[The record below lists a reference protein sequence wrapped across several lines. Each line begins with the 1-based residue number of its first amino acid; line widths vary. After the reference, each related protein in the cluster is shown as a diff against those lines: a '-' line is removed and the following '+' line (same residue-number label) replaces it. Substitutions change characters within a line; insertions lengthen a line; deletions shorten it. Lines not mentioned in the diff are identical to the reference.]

1 MKSTG
6 ILLCFI
12 GLFAFTIKLDT
23 LHAQETVYDF
33 DSNSITLQ
41 KNVTVPLLER
51 YLQSFD
57 KNGLGKE
64 ETIFD
69 RNSVIYKNDLPVP
82 VVQRYEE
89 ILGITGRF
97 ELVGDVNLWIEEIG
111 EGVPLVL
118 VSGGPGTSLHYFHPH
133 FLEASKFSRVIYYD
147 LRGVG
152 LSERTPRKEGYS
164 IMQAVD
170 DLDRLRTKLGIQK
183 WVVLGLSFGG
193 AISQLYSLKYPES
206 LLGMVL
212 VSSSLPMSID
222 IGLGLRQYDY
232 QSKKERDR
240 IEQIYSLNGKRALP
254 VHSEIV
260 NPDLQQKML
269 FNAFMNGEWKRR
281 HLKKW
286 TETDMAMYA
295 RYEFVHDKNYYRT
308 MLDDYFNY
316 DLKEVFKNCPIPTL
330 IIDGEWDLAY
340 SSEKHEL
347 MKAQFPNARYLL
359 VKGAGH
365 IPYEENPSV
374 FFEALKGFLKF
385 SNSYEGTAI
394 ATWKEEINLD
404 AYRKRNLAQDL
415 NFLKKEEGTLGN
427 KTQ

>member
-1 MKSTG
+1 MKRTG
-6 ILLCFI
+6 ILLFII
-12 GLFAFTIKLDT
+12 GLAAFTCRLDP
-23 LHAQETVYDF
+23 LNAQETVFDF
-33 DSNSITLQ
+33 DRNDIVPN
-41 KNVTVPLLER
+41 KNVSLPLLER

-57 KNGLGKE
+57 KNGLDKE

-82 VVQRYEE
+82 VVKRYEE

-97 ELVGDVNLWIEEIG
+97 ELVGNVNLWVEEMG
-111 EGVPLVL
+111 EGIPLVL
-118 VSGGPGTSLHYFHPH
+118 VSGGPGTSSHYFHPH

-152 LSERTPRKEGYS
+152 LSERTPEKEGYS

-170 DLDRLRTKLGIQK
+170 DLENLRIKLGIQK

-193 AISQLYSLKYPES
+193 TITQLYSLKYSES

-222 IGLGLRQYDY
+222 IGLGSRQYDY
-232 QSKKERDR
+232 QSQKERNR
-240 IEQIYSLNGKRALP
+240 IEQIYSLNGKRAFP
-254 VHSEIV
+254 VHSEMV
-260 NPDLQQKML
+260 NPDLQKKML

-286 TETDMAMYA
+286 TVMDMAMYA
-295 RYEFVHDKNYYRT
+295 KYEFVHDKNYYST
-308 MLDDYFNY
+308 MLKDYFNY
-316 DLKEVFKNCPIPTL
+316 DLKEAFKNCPIPTL

-340 SSEKHEL
+340 SSEKHEI

-374 FFEALKGFLKF
+374 FFETLKGFLKL
-385 SNSYEGTAI
+385 SNSYENITI
-394 ATWKEEINLD
+394 TTWKKDINLD
-404 AYRKRNLAQDL
+404 AYRKRNLAQDP
-415 NFLKKEEGTLGN
+415 NFQNTKRG
-427 KTQ
+427 Q

>member
-1 MKSTG
+1 MKNTG
-6 ILLCFI
+6 ILLFLT
-12 GLFAFTIKLDT
+12 GLIAFAPRLDR
-23 LHAQETVYDF
+23 LHAQETVFDF
-33 DSNSITLQ
+33 DTNSMVPN
-41 KNVTVPLLER
+41 KNVNIPLLER

-57 KNGLGKE
+57 KTGLSKE

-69 RNSVIYKNDLPVP
+69 RKSVIYKDDLPVP
-82 VVQRYEE
+82 VVKRYEE

-97 ELVGDVNLWIEEIG
+97 ELVGNVNLWVEEMG

-152 LSERTPRKEGYS
+152 LSERIPEEEGYS

-170 DLDRLRTKLGIQK
+170 DLDRLREKLGIQK

-193 AISQLYSLKYPES
+193 VITQVYSLKYPEN

-212 VSSSLPMSID
+212 VSSALPMSID
-222 IGLGLRQYDY
+222 IGLGSRQYDF
-232 QSKKERDR
+232 QSKEERNR
-240 IEQIYSLNGKRALP
+240 IEQIYSFNGKRAFP
-254 VHSEIV
+254 VHSETI
-260 NPDLQQKML
+260 NPDMQRKML
-269 FNAFMNGEWKRR
+269 FHAFMNGDWKRR

-286 TETDMAMYA
+286 TVTDMAMYA
-295 RYEFVHDKNYYRT
+295 RYEFVHDKNYYGT
-308 MLDDYFNY
+308 MIEDYFNY
-316 DLKEVFKNCPIPTL
+316 DLKGAFTDCPIPTL

-347 MKAQFPNARYLL
+347 MKDQFPNARCLL

-365 IPYEENPSV
+365 IPYEDDPSV
-374 FFEALKGFLKF
+374 FFETLEGFLKF
-385 SNSYEGTAI
+385 SDSYQN
-394 ATWKEEINLD
+394 ATYTKWSKKVNLD
-404 AYRKRNLAQDL
+404 EYRKRNLAQDP
-415 NFLKKEEGTLGN
+415 NFQNAKRAN
-427 KTQ
+427 